1 MHYAAFARADTPK
14 QMVFM
19 LHVVRCKQD
28 EGFDPEGMVGTIK
41 QLKLKSDKWPGD
53 DGLWT
58 ANRPVF
64 VQFVVRRRHLLTLR
78 YIFC

>member
-1 MHYAAFARADTPK
+1 MHYVAMARADVSK
-14 QMVFM
+14 QIILI
-19 LHVVRCKQD
+19 LHVLPCKQD

-64 VQFVVRRRHLLTLR
+64 VQFLVRRILLKLKK
-78 YIFC
+78 YA